1 MKAKEYKI
9 VIIGM
14 GYVGLTYSLY
24 LNSLGIKVVG
34 VEKSKDVRK
43 KILNKELPFYEK
55 GLSSLLK
62 DSVENSMLKVL
73 SNDEFIKQNN
83 NNNLFIIS
91 VGTPVSNQKIDYK
104 SINEVI
110 LFLKKNL
117 KNNDSICFRSTVPI
131 GFTQKVIK
139 KFNYDL
145 NYCFAPE
152 RTIEGSAILE
162 LSNLPQVVGCDD
174 YKSKIFFRK
183 FFKKVSKEII
193 ELESSK
199 SAELLKLS
207 SNVYRDV
214 TFSLANEIA
223 KICYDNSINSKDL
236 IHAINYKYDRCNL
249 AKPGPVAG
257 PCISKDTYILFEN
270 ELEKKQKSKSLIYR
284 ARKVNEEYLL
294 SFIDD
299 IIKKNFTSQFS
310 VSILG
315 LAFKGTPAT
324 SDVRDSYALSIIN
337 KLKKNKLISDV
348 YSYDSMVYQ
357 EDFDKNKIKRKF
369 MIEDCFSDDLII
381 IQNNQEFFKNL
392 DFHKLLKGKSSK
404 TIIIDLW
411 ALNSDFKSTDSIKYI
426 SL

>member
-34 VEKSKDVRK
+34 VEKSKYVRK

-83 NNNLFIIS
+83 HNNLFIIS
-91 VGTPVSNQKIDYK
+91 VGTPVVNQKIDYK

-110 LFLKKNL
+110 LFLKKNV

-139 KFNYDL
+139 KFKYDL

-270 ELEKKQKSKSLIYR
+270 ELEKKQKSKSLIYK

-294 SFIDD
+294 LFIDD

-369 MIEDCFSDDLII
+369 TIEDCFSDDLII

-392 DFHKLLKGKSSK
+392 DFHKLLKGKISK